1 MIGTVPSALSPW
13 SSPGS
18 KGVESVAGPLAV
30 PGALLPRPSMSG
42 LPDPSQPWSCPARS
56 ETTPGTQSW
65 ARVREKRAL
74 RVERGRGGTKTHSGG
89 RSGRRRPGRC
99 LQQVAAL
106 GRRAGGQRG
115 RGTNKP
121 VLSSDTRNVRSSSFW
136 TPGRKLCTVLDCAQP
151 QNPAGLETRRQKK
164 GRKTSHPS
172 S

>member
-1 MIGTVPSALSPW
+1 MIGTVPSTLSPW

-74 RVERGRGGTKTHSGG
+74 RWREEEEGPRPTAVEDQEGGGLAVVFSRWQHW
-89 RSGRRRPGRC
+89 
-99 LQQVAAL
+99 
-106 GRRAGGQRG
+106 AGGPEDREDQG
-115 RGTNKP
+115 RTSQFFLQTQGT
-121 VLSSDTRNVRSSSFW
+121 
-136 TPGRKLCTVLDCAQP
+136 CTVLDSAQP